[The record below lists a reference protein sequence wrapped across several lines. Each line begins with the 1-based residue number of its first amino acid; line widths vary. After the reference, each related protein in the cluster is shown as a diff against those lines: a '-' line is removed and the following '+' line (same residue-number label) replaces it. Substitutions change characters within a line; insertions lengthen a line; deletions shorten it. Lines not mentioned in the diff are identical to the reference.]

1 MGSLGSYLRELRT
14 AKGMSLDEVSRAT
27 RVGRAHLEALEA
39 EELSALPAPVFV
51 KGFIRAYCEFLQ
63 ANPAEALGRY
73 QALTGERS
81 HAAALSAPEP
91 LGSGLG
97 RGPVFVSVILLVVLG
112 AALFLLNSGFRGE
125 APRAPRPSAVPSTP
139 AVAPSPSAPAAAQP
153 APATAPTPAIG
164 AEPTAAAAP
173 SAPMPPIP
181 VAAIPPAA
189 APALGPQRLVVKAIE
204 TTWMRVQID
213 GDRSVEELLPAGA
226 TREWSAEKRFTLTV
240 GNAAGVSLELN
251 GRTLPP
257 LGAPGAVIRELAL
270 P

>member
-1 MGSLGSYLRELRT
+1 MGSLGSYLREMRT

-112 AALFLLNSGFRGE
+112 VALFLLNSGFRGE
-125 APRAPRPSAVPSTP
+125 APRAPRPPAAVPSTP

-153 APATAPTPAIG
+153 APAPTPAIG

-173 SAPMPPIP
+173 SAPMQPIP
-181 VAAIPPAA
+181 VAATPPAA
-189 APALGPQRLVVKAIE
+189 APARGPQRLVVKAIE
-204 TTWMRVQID
+204 TTWVRVQID

>member
-1 MGSLGSYLRELRT
+1 MSSLGSYLRDLRT
-14 AKGMSLDEVSRAT
+14 AKGMSLDEVSRVT
-27 RVGRAHLEALEA
+27 RVGRTHLEALEA

-125 APRAPRPSAVPSTP
+125 APRAPRPSA
-139 AVAPSPSAPAAAQP
+139 AV
-153 APATAPTPAIG
+153 
-164 AEPTAAAAP
+164 
-173 SAPMPPIP
+173 
-181 VAAIPPAA
+181 
-189 APALGPQRLVVKAIE
+189 
-204 TTWMRVQID
+204 
-213 GDRSVEELLPAGA
+213 RSG
-226 TREWSAEKRFTLTV
+226 
-240 GNAAGVSLELN
+240 
-251 GRTLPP
+251 
-257 LGAPGAVIRELAL
+257 
-270 P
+270 